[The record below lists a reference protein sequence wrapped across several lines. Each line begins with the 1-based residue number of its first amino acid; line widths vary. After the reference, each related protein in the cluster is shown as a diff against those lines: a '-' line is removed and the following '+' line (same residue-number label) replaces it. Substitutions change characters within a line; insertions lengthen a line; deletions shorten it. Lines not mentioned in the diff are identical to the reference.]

1 MLTLG
6 DIRKNVWGFPVY
18 LFATSWEPKIIFK
31 LFFKFK
37 AFIKTALPKIAPLLS
52 LSTLIACFIFLQ
64 RLYFHLTK

>member
-18 LFATSWEPKIIFK
+18 LFATSWESKIIFK

-37 AFIKTALPKIAPLLS
+37 AFIKTALPKIAP
-52 LSTLIACFIFLQ
+52 TLIACFIFLQ